1 MEHLRRILNQI
12 LLKNEF
18 ERCLNKLLDKNKST
32 IPTENQYI
40 GNWIYLNN

>member
-40 GNWIYLNN
+40 GY